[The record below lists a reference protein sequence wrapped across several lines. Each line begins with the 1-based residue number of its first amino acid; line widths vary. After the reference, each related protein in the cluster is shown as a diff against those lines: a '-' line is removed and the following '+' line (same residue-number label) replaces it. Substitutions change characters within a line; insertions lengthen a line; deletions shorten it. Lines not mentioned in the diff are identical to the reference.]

1 MLCNRLQHQS
11 RSKAHY
17 PTLELSRKALLGGK
31 PCSDVPRFVIPHNH
45 MPAHDM
51 SRPQYGM
58 SLMGSEPQR
67 PSRRAGCPECSHSL
81 PTIAKIAPSMRQSG
95 TSECNLRTAKNG
107 ALWFSNGRVTEPI
120 ACDTCAVRSHHGSQL
135 HCCCLVGR
143 AKPQRSGPTNR
154 ERISPKSGSVQNKK
168 WIRSKKSHQTT
179 ARFVK
184 VL

>member
-11 RSKAHY
+11 RSKADY

-81 PTIAKIAPSMRQSG
+81 PTITKMR
-95 TSECNLRTAKNG
+95 R
-107 ALWFSNGRVTEPI
+107 
-120 ACDTCAVRSHHGSQL
+120 ACDKAEPASVFENGDEWRVRVLQ
-135 HCCCLVGR
+135 R
-143 AKPQRSGPTNR
+143 ARNGTHRLRYLRP
-154 ERISPKSGSVQNKK
+154 
-168 WIRSKKSHQTT
+168 
-179 ARFVK
+179 
-184 VL
+184 